1 MTRGLRSLAC
11 VARLTKVDHVFA
23 HIRPIKFSLEEIES
37 FINSEVT
44 RGRMVMFDLDN
55 AKSAAKIVWDV
66 NPVIVKKK
74 TGCGKGKGKGRF
86 GEDVGCEGIV
96 REAENDVVDEG
107 LRIKKSCP
115 EHACSIFR

>member
-1 MTRGLRSLAC
+1 MFELNNTKAT
-11 VARLTKVDHVFA
+11 TKVVRY
-23 HIRPIKFSLEEIES
+23 I
-37 FINSEVT
+37 
-44 RGRMVMFDLDN
+44 DL
-55 AKSAAKIVWDV
+55 
-66 NPVIVKKK
+66 VIIKKK
-74 TGCGKGKGKGRF
+74 ARSGKGKGKGRF

>member
-1 MTRGLRSLAC
+1 MKG
-11 VARLTKVDHVFA
+11 
-23 HIRPIKFSLEEIES
+23 EEE
-37 FINSEVT
+37 
-44 RGRMVMFDLDN
+44 R
-55 AKSAAKIVWDV
+55 
-66 NPVIVKKK
+66 
-74 TGCGKGKGKGRF
+74 KGKGKGRF